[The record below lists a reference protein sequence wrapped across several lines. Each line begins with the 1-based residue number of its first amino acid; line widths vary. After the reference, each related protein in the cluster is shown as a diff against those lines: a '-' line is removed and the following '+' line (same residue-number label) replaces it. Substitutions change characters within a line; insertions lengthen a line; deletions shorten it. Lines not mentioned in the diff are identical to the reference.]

1 MERKIKIEEYEIGR
15 QKNFDLLSF
24 YNSLPDENEEEE
36 IIKATDNDLEDY
48 HHSLFYPI
56 LTYCINVLNSSNKE
70 YLEKMKFKIG
80 IDAYLKIYVSVG
92 RQMYD
97 LFFTEGEDSINNY
110 NINFDSGK
118 DKFNLRSVSSVS
130 IIKDSSIID
139 SYKEFFDIPI
149 KETKKDTKKLI
160 FGQADHLKISVD
172 QLIETKKKNIVSKF
186 LKGYSHQEG
195 VLKSFE
201 EKISGQFMNMP
212 NLIFKRSNDDG
223 KTIEELDQI
232 YLLTLKNKKDKMQ
245 INGFDVFYYVDYS
258 KTKEEKIIVEGKPL
272 ELINNNLYF
281 VEIKKSSAGLKKSFQ
296 KVEKK
301 QVIEENS
308 KSTNYKRE
316 YLTDVGNT
324 ILTANIFAKLI
335 ENISKKTFQM
345 NILYIVDDEFNLDM
359 VLDFQKCLEHDDI
372 IIIKNE
378 FHIKIYLI
386 YTQPD
391 LAFQHFIEENQ
402 HFIKEKK
409 ENEKTIKS
417 LKLKEE
423 MELMIQNHAKK

>member
-160 FGQADHLKISVD
+160 FGQEENLEISVD
-172 QLIETKKKNIVSKF
+172 QLIETKKKI
-186 LKGYSHQEG
+186 L
-195 VLKSFE
+195 
-201 EKISGQFMNMP
+201 
-212 NLIFKRSNDDG
+212 
-223 KTIEELDQI
+223 
-232 YLLTLKNKKDKMQ
+232 
-245 INGFDVFYYVDYS
+245 
-258 KTKEEKIIVEGKPL
+258 
-272 ELINNNLYF
+272 
-281 VEIKKSSAGLKKSFQ
+281 FQ
-296 KVEKK
+296 
-301 QVIEENS
+301 N
-308 KSTNYKRE
+308 
-316 YLTDVGNT
+316 
-324 ILTANIFAKLI
+324 F
-335 ENISKKTFQM
+335 
-345 NILYIVDDEFNLDM
+345 
-359 VLDFQKCLEHDDI
+359 
-372 IIIKNE
+372 
-378 FHIKIYLI
+378 
-386 YTQPD
+386 
-391 LAFQHFIEENQ
+391 
-402 HFIKEKK
+402 
-409 ENEKTIKS
+409 
-417 LKLKEE
+417 
-423 MELMIQNHAKK
+423 